1 MDSAWEAQW
10 NQKLS
15 PAISQPELWTRPY
28 VVKYFGYDAISL
40 PPNSDENLTYQEVL
54 RRWGTTLQNLILSE
68 SDEDFDVILDEYKQ
82 IKQTEK
88 YKKLVQLQTQIMKSN
103 KKKLGM

>member
-1 MDSAWEAQW
+1 
-10 NQKLS
+10 
-15 PAISQPELWTRPY
+15 
-28 VVKYFGYDAISL
+28 
-40 PPNSDENLTYQEVL
+40 QEVL